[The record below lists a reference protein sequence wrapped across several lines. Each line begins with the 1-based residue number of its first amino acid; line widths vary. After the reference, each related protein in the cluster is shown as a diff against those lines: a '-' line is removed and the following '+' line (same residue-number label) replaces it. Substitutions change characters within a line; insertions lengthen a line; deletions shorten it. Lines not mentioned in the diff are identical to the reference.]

1 MSGRKSGRK
10 GPGRAVVMAAMA
22 VCLLIAGAVG
32 AMGATA
38 PGGWKAAVRSVAC
51 VQGPTVLLGEIADP
65 VQGADQRTWQTL
77 SQIRLWKASDKRGR
91 PVSIDR
97 ERLAKVLRYYMGDQV
112 SHLVLPMQLTV
123 QTGGKV
129 LTGNQLRSEVV
140 AFLTPRSRGMGD
152 EVQMKD
158 LDLPDYYFF
167 DNVTDKLTIEVT
179 GDVHPGRNVIR
190 MRTVDRQGKVVGG
203 KAGTVFLNVWKA
215 VPVAATPLNRGE
227 RVTRD
232 RVGFRRVNLAYRPD
246 VWDGSGGP
254 WRMVRTLGRG
264 QPFTMSHLEPVPI
277 IEKGERIDLVYRGSR
292 VQLTMKVEA
301 LEDAAMGQQV
311 QVRNLQSKKTV
322 LATVVGDDL
331 VMVR

>member
-1 MSGRKSGRK
+1 MPSGKSGRK
-10 GPGRAVVMAAMA
+10 GPVRAVVMAAMA
-22 VCLLIAGAVG
+22 VCLLVAGTVA
-32 AMGATA
+32 AMGASV
-38 PGGWKAAVRSVAC
+38 PDGWKAAVRSVAC

-65 VQGADQRTWQTL
+65 VQGADQRTWRTL
-77 SQIRLWKASDKRGR
+77 SQIALWKASDKRGH

-97 ERLAKVLRYYMGDQV
+97 DRLAKVLRHYMGDEA

-129 LTGNQLRSEVV
+129 LNANQLRSEVV
-140 AFLTPRSRGMGD
+140 EFLTPRSRGLGD
-152 EVQMKD
+152 QVEMKD
-158 LDLPDYYFF
+158 LDLPDHYFF
-167 DNVTDKLTIEVT
+167 DNVTDTLTIEVN
-179 GDVHPGRNVIR
+179 GDVRPGRNTIR
-190 MRTVDRQGKVVGG
+190 LRTVNSQGKVVAG

-215 VPVAATPLNRGE
+215 VPVAAAPLNRGE

-232 RVGFRRVNLAYRPD
+232 KVGFRRVNLAYNPGL
-246 VWDGSGGP
+246 WDGVGGP

-264 QPFTMSHLEPVPI
+264 QPFMLSHLEPVPV
-277 IEKGERIDLVYRGSR
+277 IEKGERVDLVYRGKR

-301 LEDAAMGQQV
+301 LEDASMGQQI

-322 LATVVGDDL
+322 VATVVGDDL